1 MRHLLSAY
9 GTTKTFDMGIVR
21 KQNEHGG
28 FALVYPHSIDA
39 DLLRMY
45 AQGMTVMS
53 ISKKMGISYYTVRK
67 RLIEQGANPS
77 NSRRIKDKVGFRIN
91 GRRIDWSDDMVKK
104 LIELYP
110 DHTNADIAEYFGL
123 LADHVKKKAILLRL
137 RKDKEWLR
145 KKRLDSIRWAT
156 YKSKKSPNRKAFQK
170 GNTYGKPYQFKK
182 GKVYDKAF
190 FEKYK
195 RGEVTFP

>member
-1 MRHLLSAY
+1 
-9 GTTKTFDMGIVR
+9 MGVVR

-39 DLLRMY
+39 ELLRMY
-45 AQGMTVMS
+45 AQGMTVIG

-67 RLIEQGANPS
+67 RLVEQGATPS
-77 NSRRIKDKVGFRIN
+77 NSRRIQGKVGFRTN
-91 GRRIDWSDDMVKK
+91 GRCIDWSDDMIRK

-110 DHTNADIAEYFGL
+110 NHTNADIAEYLGL
-123 LADHVKKKAILLRL
+123 IADNVKKKAMLLGL
-137 RKDKEWLR
+137 RKDKEWLK
-145 KKRLDSIRWAT
+145 KKRIESVQWAT
-156 YKSKKSPNRKAFQK
+156 YKSKKSPNRKVFQK
-170 GNTYGKPYQFKK
+170 GNTYSKPYQFKK
-182 GKVYDKAF
+182 GKVYDKEF

>member
-1 MRHLLSAY
+1 MCHLLSDD
-9 GTTKTFDMGIVR
+9 GTAKTFGMGVVR

-28 FALVYPHSIDA
+28 FALIYPHSIDA
-39 DLLRMY
+39 ELLKMY
-45 AQGMTVMS
+45 AQGMTVIG

-77 NSRRIKDKVGFRIN
+77 NSRRIQGKVGYRTN
-91 GRRIDWSDDMVKK
+91 GRCIDWSDDMVKK

-110 DHTNADIAEYFGL
+110 NHTNVEIAEYIAL
-123 LADHVKKKAILLRL
+123 DENHVKKKAMLLGL

-156 YKSKKSPNRKAFQK
+156 YKSKKSPNRKVFQK
-170 GNTYGKPYQFKK
+170 GNTYGKPHFFKK
-182 GKVYDKAF
+182 GKLYDKAF
-190 FEKYK
+190 FEKYRK
-195 RGEVTFP
+195 GEVSFP

>member
-1 MRHLLSAY
+1 MRHLLSEH
-9 GTTKTFDMGIVR
+9 GTTKTFGMGIVR

-39 DLLRMY
+39 DLLKMY
-45 AQGMTVMS
+45 AQGMTVIG
-53 ISKKMGISYYTVRK
+53 ISKKMGISYCTVRK

-77 NSRRIKDKVGFRIN
+77 NSRNIQGKVGSRTN
-91 GRRIDWSDDMVKK
+91 GRCVDWSDDMVKK

-110 DHTNADIAEYFGL
+110 DHTNADIAEHLGL
-123 LADHVKKKAILLRL
+123 IADHIKKKAMLLGL

-145 KKRLDSIRWAT
+145 KKRLDSIQWAT
-156 YKSKKSPNRKAFQK
+156 YKSKKSPKRMVFQR

-182 GKVYDKAF
+182 GKVYNKEF
-190 FEKYK
+190 FEKYR
-195 RGEVTFP
+195 RGEVAFP

>member
-1 MRHLLSAY
+1 
-9 GTTKTFDMGIVR
+9 MGVVR

-39 DLLRMY
+39 ELLRMY
-45 AQGMTVMS
+45 AQGMTVIG

-67 RLIEQGANPS
+67 RLVEQGATPS
-77 NSRRIKDKVGFRIN
+77 NSRRIQGKVGFRTN
-91 GRRIDWSDDMVKK
+91 GRCIDWSDDMIRK

-110 DHTNADIAEYFGL
+110 NHTNADIAEHLGL
-123 LADHVKKKAILLRL
+123 IADNVKKRAMLLGL
-137 RKDKEWLR
+137 RKDKEWLK
-145 KKRLDSIRWAT
+145 KKRIESVQWAT
-156 YKSKKSPNRKAFQK
+156 YKSKKSPNRKVFQK
-170 GNTYGKPYQFKK
+170 GNTYSKPYQFKK
-182 GKVYDKAF
+182 GKVYDKEF

>member
-1 MRHLLSAY
+1 MCHLLSEY
-9 GTTKTFDMGIVR
+9 GAIKSCGMGVVR

-28 FALVYPHSIDA
+28 FALIYPHSIDA
-39 DLLRMY
+39 ELLKMY
-45 AQGMTVMS
+45 AQGMTVIG
-53 ISKKMGISYYTVRK
+53 ISKKVGISYCTVRK

-77 NSRRIKDKVGFRIN
+77 NSRRIQGKIGYRTN
-91 GRRIDWSDDMVKK
+91 GRCVDWSEDMVKK

-110 DHTNADIAEYFGL
+110 NHTNVEIAEFL
-123 LADHVKKKAILLRL
+123 MLDENHVKKKAISLGL

-156 YKSKKSPNRKAFQK
+156 YKSNKSPNRKVFQK

-182 GKVYDKAF
+182 GKVYNKEF
-190 FEKYK
+190 FEKYR
-195 RGEVTFP
+195 RGEVAFP

>member
-1 MRHLLSAY
+1 
-9 GTTKTFDMGIVR
+9 MGVVR

-39 DLLRMY
+39 ELLRMY
-45 AQGMTVMS
+45 AQGMTVIG

-67 RLIEQGANPS
+67 RLVEQAASPS
-77 NSRRIKDKVGFRIN
+77 NSRRIQGKVGYRTN
-91 GRRIDWSDDMVKK
+91 GRCVDWSDDMIKK

-110 DHTNADIAEYFGL
+110 NHTNVEIAEYL
-123 LADHVKKKAILLRL
+123 ELKENHIKKKAMLLGL

-145 KKRLDSIRWAT
+145 KKRLDSVRWAT
-156 YKSKKSPNRKAFQK
+156 YKSKKSPRRMVFQK
-170 GNTYGKPYQFKK
+170 GNTYGKPFKK
-182 GKVYDKAF
+182 GKVYDKEF